1 MFSPILFQIKIC
13 IIIQQYYNDPF
24 CVGLLLFLTLNQ
36 HITILVNSFHT
47 FYKLFKVNE
56 KLEI

>member
-24 CVGLLLFLTLNQ
+24 V
-36 HITILVNSFHT
+36 VDY
-47 FYKLFKVNE
+47 FYFNIKSTHYDSHQQLSYS
-56 KLEI
+56 L